1 MHRIAIL
8 AALLMS
14 ISDAGAG
21 YIADRLLDQ
30 PGVVEESQ

>member
-1 MHRIAIL
+1 MHRIAFL

-14 ISDAGAG
+14 ISDAGAD

-30 PGVVEESQ
+30 PSVVKESQ